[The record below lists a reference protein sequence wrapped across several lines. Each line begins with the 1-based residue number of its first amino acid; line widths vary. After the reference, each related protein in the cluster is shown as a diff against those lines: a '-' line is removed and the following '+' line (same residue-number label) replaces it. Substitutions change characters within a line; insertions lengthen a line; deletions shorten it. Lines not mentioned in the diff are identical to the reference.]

1 MWWEI
6 SMTQKKEKDHKES
19 ILLSE
24 LDFSSG
30 VDGCLRPPTQGIV
43 IE

>member
-1 MWWEI
+1 
-6 SMTQKKEKDHKES
+6 MTQKKERNHRES

-30 VDGCLRPPTQGIV
+30 VGGCLRPPTQGIV
-43 IE
+43 IG